1 MPEAVRF
8 QLPKITPDSLPGLVR
23 PVGMFGSYSDR
34 RRRKGGDAE
43 IPALEDYLYRLHPG
57 V

>member
-8 QLPKITPDSLPGLVR
+8 QLPKITPESLPGLVR

-34 RRRKGGDAE
+34 RRRGDAK

-57 V
+57 I